1 MIPTIARTV
10 GPPLCCSAGTIS
22 NVNSGVCE
30 RMSVSEKW
38 LRSHEV
44 GPASRAGLGEVPLGS
59 RHLPA
64 VGPASRAGLGE
75 VALGS
80 RHLPAVGP
88 ASRAGLF
95 DFRVPLGSRH
105 LPAVGPASRAGQEQ
119 VPLGSRHLLKPFMFP
134 SS

>member
-64 VGPASRAGLGE
+64 VGPASRAGL
-75 VALGS
+75 
-80 RHLPAVGP
+80 
-88 ASRAGLF
+88 F

-119 VPLGSRHLLKPFMFP
+119 VPLGSRHLLK
-134 SS
+134 